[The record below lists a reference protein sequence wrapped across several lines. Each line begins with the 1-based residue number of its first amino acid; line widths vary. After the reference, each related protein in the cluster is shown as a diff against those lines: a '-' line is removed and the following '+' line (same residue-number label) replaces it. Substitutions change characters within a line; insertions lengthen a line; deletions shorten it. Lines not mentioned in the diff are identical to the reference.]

1 MTFDRQ
7 EEAYQKSR
15 LGRILCDQGYVS
27 ESELD
32 KAIREQQSNGKRL
45 GEVLVDTGIVS
56 RWQLRRALSRQTR
69 LRFAASLAVALL
81 NPIQLAHGDAATA
94 NFDSP
99 HDGLDDWEHD
109 ESSSL
114 SEPLLPEQKLARSKV
129 EENLAH
135 DEVSIRVAGQLVKMV
150 MPLLNQLEAGYH
162 TPEGERKNDIT
173 YDVDNAKAEIHPDG
187 RIRLSIPSS
196 VGVLR
201 FDNIRLS
208 GASSY
213 NGGAISLSEVDLTES
228 AFSIR
233 ER

>member
-1 MTFDRQ
+1 MTFQRQ

-15 LGRILCDQGYVS
+15 LGRILVNKGYVS

-32 KAIREQQSNGKRL
+32 KAIVEQQTSGKRL

-81 NPIQLAHGDAATA
+81 NPIQLVHGDSTTA
-94 NFDSP
+94 EFETPYADSDMNEWE
-99 HDGLDDWEHD
+99 DG
-109 ESSSL
+109 
-114 SEPLLPEQKLARSKV
+114 PLLPEQKLARSKV

-135 DEVSIRVAGQLVKMV
+135 DETSIRVASQLVKMV
-150 MPLLNQLEAGYH
+150 MPVLNQLESGYH
-162 TPEGERKNDIT
+162 TPEGERKHDID
-173 YDVDNAKAEIHPDG
+173 YDVDDAKAEIHPDG
-187 RIRLSIPSS
+187 RIRLSIPST
-196 VGVLR
+196 VGMLR

-208 GASSY
+208 GVAAY
-213 NGGAISLSEVDLTES
+213 NGGAISLSEVDLSES

>member
-15 LGRILCDQGYVS
+15 LGRILCEQGYVS

-94 NFDSP
+94 HFDTP
-99 HDGLDDWEHD
+99 HGINEWERD
-109 ESSSL
+109 ESAAAE
-114 SEPLLPEQKLARSKV
+114 EPLLPEQKLARSKV

-135 DEVSIRVAGQLVKMV
+135 DETSIRVASQLVKMV
-150 MPLLNQLEAGYH
+150 MPVLNQLESGYH
-162 TPEGERKNDIT
+162 TPEGERKNDID
-173 YDVDNAKAEIHPDG
+173 YDVDDAKAEIHPDG

-196 VGVLR
+196 VGMLR